1 MHAGSIPAASTNNT
15 NDWLRFSERDGF
27 GRTLEADIETHFQ
40 INWL

>member
-1 MHAGSIPAASTNNT
+1 VDAGSIPAASTNNT